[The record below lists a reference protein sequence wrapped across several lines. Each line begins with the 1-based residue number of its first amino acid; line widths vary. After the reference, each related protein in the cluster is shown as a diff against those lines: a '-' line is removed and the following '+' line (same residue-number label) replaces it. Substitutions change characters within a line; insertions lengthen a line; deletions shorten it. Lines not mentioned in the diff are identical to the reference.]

1 MMSYLRPSLGA
12 LALGLLLGLPGGD
25 AIASAPTPA
34 AESTTTNKAHVKLE
48 IKQEDGKVLRNKG
61 DLLDWGQSG
70 TVVIEA
76 DEHKHAVELQLTKG
90 SDSTLTVTLAYE
102 RDGTPVVA
110 PYTFDTKIKKREV
123 IHIEGGAAIALTITP
138 KAVKQGDAA
147 PPPEESPEPAPKD
160 KDKIEI
166 GTNPNDPLGGLE

>member
-1 MMSYLRPSLGA
+1 LKA
-12 LALGLLLGLPGGD
+12 LALGIMFGLAGGD
-25 AIASAPTPA
+25 ALASAPTAAA

-76 DEHKHAVELQLTKG
+76 DEHKHAIELQLTKG

-102 RDGTPVVA
+102 RDGNPVVA
-110 PYTFDTKIKKREV
+110 PYTFDTKLKKREV
-123 IHIEGGAAIALTITP
+123 IHIEGGAAIALTISP
-138 KAVKQGDAA
+138 KAVKEEEAP
-147 PPPEESPEPAPKD
+147 PPPEEAPEPAPKD
-160 KDKIEI
+160 KIEI
-166 GTNPNDPLGGLE
+166 GGGSNDPLGGIE